1 MNTIEYINKIND
13 TEIDDK
19 RKKEIED
26 IYSCKLPEVV
36 AKAISLADSVD
47 FFDEEKRALSYD
59 EIKDGT
65 NTLDYHSTTLNLI
78 PLIDSFDCTYI
89 VYLVDEDKWG
99 KYSSIDKDVFKR
111 RNTLEELLQ

>member
-1 MNTIEYINKIND
+1 MNTIEYLDKINNAI
-13 TEIDDK
+13 IDDK

-26 IYSCKLPEVV
+26 IYRCNIPEAV
-36 AKAISLADSVD
+36 AKVISLAGSVD

-59 EIKDGT
+59 EIKDGN
-65 NTLDYHSTTLNLI
+65 NTLDYHSTTLKLI
-78 PLIDSFDCTYI
+78 PLIDSYDCTYI